1 MAYFFHVLIVY
12 NCIIV
17 VFLKVSGMFGPPR
30 ISEYAT
36 VIASLVCSGVAANSC
51 DDGGVE
57 KGRMVI

>member
-17 VFLKVSGMFGPPR
+17 VFLKVSRIFGPPR
-30 ISEYAT
+30 ISEYVT

-51 DDGGVE
+51 DDGEVVRG
-57 KGRMVI
+57 